1 MKKYESIVKRVQIYE
16 DKCCAEYQKS
26 NGPLFKFLK
35 KAYVLIGIYSVCIN
49 LLFIISANMQMSD
62 WKAAGNTEVIAEK
75 HQFILLGI
83 CTFTLIASAV
93 LLFTRFKTIGCITGI
108 VTLPF
113 ILHVFVAPCTDKLEG
128 FLGFKANFYYENLIP
143 DAVLMILLIWM
154 LVLVLRE
161 RILTNYR
168 YRKIEENIYEN
179 YREQFD
185 RDEFVVTDEMWENY
199 IKNYDPRA
207 YKNLE

>member
-26 NGPLFKFLK
+26 NGPLFKFLR
-35 KAYVLIGIYSVCIN
+35 KAYVLISVYAVCIN
-49 LLFIISANMQMSD
+49 LLFITVTKWNMSNWRED
-62 WKAAGNTEVIAEK
+62 NTDIYVEEYQYV
-75 HQFILLGI
+75 LLGI
-83 CTFTLIASAV
+83 CTFVLIVSAV
-93 LLFTRFKTIGCITGI
+93 LIFTRLKAIGCITGI
-108 VTLPF
+108 ISLPF
-113 ILHVFVAPCTDKLEG
+113 MLHVFVAPCTDKLEG
-128 FLGFKANFYYENLIP
+128 FLGYKAHFYYENLIP
-143 DAVLMILLIWM
+143 DVVLMILLIWM

-168 YRKIEENIYEN
+168 YRKIEENIYQN
-179 YREQFD
+179 YREQFNK
-185 RDEFVVTDEMWENY
+185 DEFVVTDEMWEEY